1 MKGGWHTLAL
11 LSMGNTW
18 PQSLVSSER
27 KTWSIRVHI
36 QSMNKTGSI
45 FGVSMEEQ
53 DASDWWSGWQWRH
66 REIFHHESRWKHRWR
81 HFWGGGYLACLPY
94 SVKNPK
100 RGLWR
105 AVSETD
111 QAPHGT
117 SYIMRT
123 GRKTGI
129 VDGIKDK
136 LAGEIA
142 VTNLQ
147 GKWLE
152 CSLLNCVCSATAF
165 SMTGSIGKKRPK
177 SIRTGCWL
185 HLSAASW
192 SCQSVCIPDLLPLSG
207 IWVQAMFRVCSLV
220 TCWCF
225 LTVSVNYILL
235 CQFLPGI
242 SQQNG
247 FFFQYFNKYW
257 YAQPN
262 HFQKSLCSPH
272 FVGF

>member
-1 MKGGWHTLAL
+1 MSPWKSKMLATGGQD
-11 LSMGNTW
+11 G
-18 PQSLVSSER
+18 
-27 KTWSIRVHI
+27 
-36 QSMNKTGSI
+36 TG
-45 FGVSMEEQ
+45 
-53 DASDWWSGWQWRH
+53 DH

-81 HFWGGGYLACLPY
+81 HFWGGGSYLECLPY
-94 SVKNPK
+94 AVKNP
-100 RGLWR
+100 RHGLWR
-105 AVSETD
+105 AMSETD

-123 GRKTGI
+123 GRKTSI

-136 LAGEIA
+136 LAGENA

-165 SMTGSIGKKRPK
+165 SMTGSIGQKRPK
-177 SIRTGCWL
+177 SIRAGCWL
-185 HLSAASW
+185 HLPAASW
-192 SCQSVCIPDLLPLSG
+192 SCRSVCIPDLLPLIG

-247 FFFQYFNKYW
+247 FFFSISINIDMPSLIIF
-257 YAQPN
+257 
-262 HFQKSLCSPH
+262 KSLYALLILLDSKASSNEATWL
-272 FVGF
+272 GFTLGQWDPQE